1 MEQHPIPRQI
11 TTFQFKLIGFM
22 TLRQFVYI
30 LMFGAI
36 ALLAWFGMPILVPIP
51 IFGQLIAI
59 IIMLAGFGF
68 ALIPINDRPMDV
80 FIRNFIKRINSPTQ
94 FTYRKHNLPND
105 LLSNLFFVQDP
116 HHSFAHIESKEK
128 LQAYMNKTAQA
139 NVLEQNR
146 AQRLEQI
153 NAAIVSAHAT
163 PLPALT
169 RQAGQTRPSQSATA
183 TITAPKKPP
192 TPTREP
198 FFIGIIKNKK
208 GTPLPGALLYV
219 KDANNKPVRL
229 LKTNPHGI
237 FATYTQIPP
246 GPYVLEPQDPTG
258 TYFFDTM
265 KVELHEKNPTQIAIT
280 SKELL

>member
-59 IIMLAGFGF
+59 IILLAGFGF

-94 FTYRKHNLPND
+94 FTYRKNNQPNE

-116 HHSFAHIESKEK
+116 HHAFAHVESKEK
-128 LQAYMNKTAQA
+128 LQAYMNKTAQV
-139 NVLEQNR
+139 NVLDQNR
-146 AQRLEQI
+146 AARLEQI
-153 NAAIVSAHAT
+153 TAAIVSAHAT
-163 PLPALT
+163 PLPTLN
-169 RQAGQTRPSQSATA
+169 RQTAQLRMSQGAVS
-183 TITAPKKPP
+183 TITAPKTPP
-192 TPTREP
+192 TPTRQP
-198 FFIGIIKNKK
+198 FFIGTIKNKK

-219 KDANNKPVRL
+219 KDMSNKPVRL
-229 LKTNPHGI
+229 LKTNPHGV
-237 FATYTQIPP
+237 FATYTQIPA
-246 GPYVLEPQDPTG
+246 GTYLLEPQDPTG

-265 KVELHEKNPTQIAIT
+265 KVELHEKNPTQIVIT
-280 SKELL
+280 SKEML